1 MNYAVTMLALMV
13 GAVILSSAVAYGI
26 FSNRRCNAEM
36 KLTKQ
41 DKSDENSWRKELLH
55 D

>member
-1 MNYAVTMLALMV
+1 MDYAVSMLALIV
-13 GAVILSSAVAYGI
+13 GAVILGSAVAYGI
-26 FSNRRCNAEM
+26 FSNRRCDTEL

-41 DKSDENSWRKELLH
+41 DKSDEMSWRREVLR